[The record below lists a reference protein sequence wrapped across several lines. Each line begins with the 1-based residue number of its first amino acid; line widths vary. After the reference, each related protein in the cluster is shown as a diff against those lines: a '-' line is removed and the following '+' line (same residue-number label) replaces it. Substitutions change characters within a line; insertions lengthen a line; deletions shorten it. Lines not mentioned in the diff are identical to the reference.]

1 MAGVTE
7 VSERRTTEAEPR
19 GHFHQVGER
28 IGLHLL
34 HHLAAVGFHRDFADA
49 ELATDLLVQPAGD
62 HQVHDLPFATG
73 EGRVTV
79 SYCASNRS
87 RICSAR
93 KCYLCPRN
101 KLSPM
106 CPERTCHDK
115 SGRED
120 LNLRPPGP
128 EAVTKG
134 NDV

>member
-7 VSERRTTEAEPR
+7 LSQRRTTETEPR

-34 HHLAAVGFHRDFADA
+34 HHLATVGFYRDFADA

-79 SYCASNRS
+79 SYRASNRS
-87 RICSAR
+87 RIRSAR
-93 KCYLCPRN
+93 KCYYVLGMN
-101 KLSPM
+101 
-106 CPERTCHDK
+106 CHPCVQ
-115 SGRED
+115 
-120 LNLRPPGP
+120 NRPKCL
-128 EAVTKG
+128 ES
-134 NDV
+134 